1 MNDKLKLLEEIFQKS
16 RSDKNPVNILQDI
29 NNLKVLVW
37 PFSKTGTSTLASSFQ
52 KSIDGTLLFK
62 NVTHSHHEFCWF
74 KNVSPELKEI
84 GFSFEL
90 LIEFINSKGIHPL
103 VVQSYRCPLERLISS
118 ANHLRVRDF
127 SDYISKNLNT
137 NYIDHLKKTFDGIW
151 THNYDKERGFGFHRG
166 DNYDIL
172 YLDIESIDKLSEN
185 IKSIEE
191 LKEYHNL
198 TIEKR
203 NVKEGDED
211 YEKFKDDIVLSG
223 YGINDLYDIHSEPL
237 NFFYNEEKI
246 LKMKEN
252 VINKFAKKK

>member
-1 MNDKLKLLEEIFQKS
+1 MNYKLKLLEEIFQKS
-16 RSDKNPVNILQDI
+16 RSDTSPVNILQDI

-37 PFSKTGTSTLASSFQ
+37 TFSKTGTSTLASSFQ
-52 KSIDGTLLFK
+52 HCMDTSLRYK
-62 NVTHSHHEFCWF
+62 NVTHSHHESCWF
-74 KNVSPELKEI
+74 KNISEELKEI
-84 GFSFEL
+84 KFSFEL
-90 LIEFINSKGIHPL
+90 LIEFINNKGIHPL
-103 VVQSYRCPLERLISS
+103 VVQSYRCPVERLLSEL
-118 ANHLRVRDF
+118 NHLGIEEY
-127 SDYISKNLNT
+127 SNQIYSNLNT
-137 NYIDHLKKTFDGIW
+137 KYIDYLKKTFDGIW

-198 TIEKR
+198 TIVEQ
-203 NVKEGDED
+203 NVRDGDED

-237 NFFYNEEKI
+237 NFFYNEETI

>member
-1 MNDKLKLLEEIFQKS
+1 MNV
-16 RSDKNPVNILQDI
+16 VNNLQDI

-37 PFSKTGTSTLASSFQ
+37 TFPKSGTSTLGASFQ
-52 KSIDGTLLFK
+52 KSIDGTSLYK
-62 NVTHSHHEFCWF
+62 NVTHSHHESCWYTNF
-74 KNVSPELKEI
+74 SQELQEI

-103 VVQSYRCPLERLISS
+103 VIQSYRCPV
-118 ANHLRVRDF
+118 HF
-127 SDYISKNLNT
+127 YISAYFHKHKHGKKAYPDLNT
-137 NYIDHLKKTFDGIW
+137 LFNSSFPGQATYIDYLKKTFDGLW

-166 DNYDIL
+166 DNYNIL

-198 TIEKR
+198 TIDKQ
-203 NVKEGDED
+203 NVREGDRD
-211 YEKFKDDIVLSG
+211 YEKFKDDTVLSE

-237 NFFYNEEKI
+237 NYFYSEEKI

-252 VINKFAKKK
+252 VINKFVKRK